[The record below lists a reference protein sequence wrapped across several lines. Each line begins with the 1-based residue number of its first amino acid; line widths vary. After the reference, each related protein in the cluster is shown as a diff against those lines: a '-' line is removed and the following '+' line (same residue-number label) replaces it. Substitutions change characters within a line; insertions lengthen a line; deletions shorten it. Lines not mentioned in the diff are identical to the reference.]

1 MVDYKVLNGQ
11 SNPKLNV
18 KKLVKLKGIRRHES
32 GTCFVEC
39 KQNRKLLDN
48 LKIICQIRQ
57 IDFPKHYLFEMS
69 EISLNSMLS

>member
-1 MVDYKVLNGQ
+1 MVNQ
-11 SNPKLNV
+11 IQNQMSNV

-48 LKIICQIRQ
+48 LKIICQICK
-57 IDFPKHYLFEMS
+57 IDFPKQ
-69 EISLNSMLS
+69 LSTIYSKLAKLA

>member
-11 SNPKLNV
+11 SNPKSN
-18 KKLVKLKGIRRHES
+18 VKLKGIRRHES

-48 LKIICQIRQ
+48 LKIICQIRK
-57 IDFPKHYLFEMS
+57 IDFPKQLSTIYLK
-69 EISLNSMLS
+69 LAKLA

>member
-1 MVDYKVLNGQ
+1 MVNQ
-11 SNPKLNV
+11 IQNQMSNV

-57 IDFPKHYLFEMS
+57 IDFPKHYLFE
-69 EISLNSMLS
+69 ISLNSMLS

>member
-1 MVDYKVLNGQ
+1 MPMVNQIQNQISK
-11 SNPKLNV
+11 V

>member
-1 MVDYKVLNGQ
+1 MVNQ
-11 SNPKLNV
+11 IQNQMSNV

-32 GTCFVEC
+32 GTCFEEC

-69 EISLNSMLS
+69 EIS